1 MMTKEKQVSQ
11 IVKQSSKKT
20 SLNALGSKNNDSNFA
35 LISKIDDSSFENDD
49 NNGIIDED
57 EEDQDMDDMVAD
69 ETESRPS
76 LNSNAHAES
85 AAKLTGIVRHSET
98 SQQMKQKR
106 KFG

>member
-20 SLNALGSKNNDSNFA
+20 TLNALGSKDNDSNFA
-35 LISKIDDSSFENDD
+35 LISKIDDSSFENDG
-49 NNGIIDED
+49 NGIIDED

-76 LNSNAHAES
+76 LNSNAHADS

>member
-11 IVKQSSKKT
+11 VVKQSSKKT
-20 SLNALGSKNNDSNFA
+20 TLNALGSKNNDSNFA

-49 NNGIIDED
+49 NGIIDED